1 MPAKPLDLGTM
12 HFAKRGDAVSY
23 LNDMLHRYDLGD
35 KVSALDAE
43 VLRAALERHP
53 ESAAKIGCGIT
64 HFSVR
69 TADFGTRCFWV
80 NRPDGSTEKF
90 SHTACIYRT

>member
-1 MPAKPLDLGTM
+1 M